1 MLKTSRV
8 PLISL
13 LLALAGL
20 ATSIYLTIA
29 HHASPEL
36 LVCAENSVVDC
47 ASVTSSEQ
55 SRLFGVPV
63 ADLGTAFYAFLTLL
77 CLPQAWRSPNPWIR
91 WARLGSVAIGVLMVV
106 YLVAAEVFLIG
117 KICLWCTVV
126 HVITLALAALLVA
139 AELRTS
145 NV

>member
-8 PLISL
+8 PLVSL

-20 ATSIYLTIA
+20 AVSIYLTVA
-29 HHASPEL
+29 HYGAPEL

-55 SRLFGVPV
+55 SKLLGIPV
-63 ADLGTAFYAFLTLL
+63 ADLGTAFFAFLTLL
-77 CLPQAWRSPNPWIR
+77 CLPQAWRSTNPWIG
-91 WARLGSVAIGVLMVV
+91 WTRLASVGVGVLMVV
-106 YLVAAEVFLIG
+106 YLIAAEVFLIG

-126 HVITLALAALLVA
+126 HVITLALAALLVT

>member
-8 PLISL
+8 PLASL

-20 ATSIYLTIA
+20 AVSIYLTVA
-29 HHASPEL
+29 HYSTTDL
-36 LVCAENSVVDC
+36 LVCAENSLVDC
-47 ASVTSSEQ
+47 ASVTSSDQ
-55 SRLFGVPV
+55 SRLFGIPV

-77 CLPQAWRSPNPWIR
+77 CLPQAWRSRNPWIG
-91 WARLGSVAIGVLMVV
+91 WARLGSVGVGVLMVV
-106 YLVAAEVFLIG
+106 YLIAAEVFLIG

-126 HVITLALAALLVA
+126 HVITLALAALLVT

>member
-1 MLKTSRV
+1 MLTTSRV

-13 LLALAGL
+13 VLALAGL

-29 HHASPEL
+29 HYGSPEL

-55 SRLFGVPV
+55 SRLFGIPV
-63 ADLGTAFYAFLTLL
+63 ADLGTAFYVAMTLL
-77 CLPQAWRSPNPWIR
+77 CLPQAWRSPQRWIS
-91 WARLGSVAIGVLMVV
+91 WARLGATGVGVLMVV
-106 YLVAAEVFLIG
+106 YLVAAELFLIG

-126 HVITLALAALLVA
+126 HVITLALAALLVT

>member
-1 MLKTSRV
+1 VLKTSRV

-20 ATSIYLTIA
+20 AVSIYLTIA
-29 HHASPEL
+29 HYSTSDL

-55 SRLFGVPV
+55 SKLLGIPV
-63 ADLGTAFYAFLTLL
+63 ADLGTAFYLFLTAI
-77 CLPQAWRSPNPWIR
+77 CLPAAWRIQ
-91 WARLGSVAIGVLMVV
+91 RLDYVRLAAVGVGVLMVV
-106 YLVAAEVFLIG
+106 YLITAELFLIG

-126 HVITLALAALLVA
+126 HVITLALAALLVTT
-139 AELRTS
+139 ELRAS

>member
-20 ATSIYLTIA
+20 AVSIYLTIA
-29 HHASPEL
+29 HYSTSDL

-47 ASVTSSEQ
+47 ASVTSSDQ
-55 SRLFGVPV
+55 SKLVGIPV
-63 ADLGTAFYAFLTLL
+63 ADLGTAFYAFLVVL
-77 CLPQAWRSPNPWIR
+77 CLPWAWRSSTPWVGHV
-91 WARLGSVAIGVLMVV
+91 RLASVGVGVLMVV
-106 YLVAAEVFLIG
+106 YLIAAELFLIG

-126 HVITLALAALLVA
+126 HVITLALAALLVT

>member
-1 MLKTSRV
+1 VLKTSRV

-20 ATSIYLTIA
+20 AVSIYLTVA
-29 HHASPEL
+29 HYSTSEL

-55 SRLFGVPV
+55 SKLLGIPV
-63 ADLGTAFYAFLTLL
+63 ADLGTAFYLFLTVL
-77 CLPQAWRSPNPWIR
+77 CLPQAWRVR
-91 WARLGSVAIGVLMVV
+91 RLTHVRLAAVGVGVLMVV
-106 YLVAAEVFLIG
+106 YLIAAEVFLIG

-126 HVITLALAALLVA
+126 HVITLALAALLVT
-139 AELRTS
+139 AELRAS

>member
-1 MLKTSRV
+1 MLTTSRV
-8 PLISL
+8 PLVSL
-13 LLALAGL
+13 VLALAGL

-29 HHASPEL
+29 HYGSPEL

-55 SRLFGVPV
+55 SKLFGITV
-63 ADLGTAFYAFLTLL
+63 ADLGTAFYAAMTLL
-77 CLPQAWRSPNPWIR
+77 CLPQAWRSPNRWIG
-91 WARLGSVAIGVLMVV
+91 WARLGATGVGVLMVV
-106 YLVAAEVFLIG
+106 YLVAAELFLIG

-126 HVITLALAALLVA
+126 HVITLALAALLVT